1 VVRGLGHRRVIDPG
15 LQQFF
20 AQRAGSTTVEFDD
33 ASHAGGFTHYT
44 TRFVKLIEQAAAATA
59 S

>member
-1 VVRGLGHRRVIDPG
+1 VVRGLGRRRVIDPG

-33 ASHAGGFTHYT
+33 ASHAGGFTHYA